1 MLRVCILL
9 THFRMFLRC
18 IQWDKN
24 IQTQARGQ
32 ESYTSHYFRKG
43 FSKVVRWLKPFKVY
57 RAGHALEVFGIRQT
71 GCVI

>member
-1 MLRVCILL
+1 MVNLKMLHVCISF

-32 ESYTSHYFRKG
+32 ESYTSHYFDKERLHK
-43 FSKVVRWLKPFKVY
+43 SRAVVSAF
-57 RAGHALEVFGIRQT
+57 
-71 GCVI
+71 